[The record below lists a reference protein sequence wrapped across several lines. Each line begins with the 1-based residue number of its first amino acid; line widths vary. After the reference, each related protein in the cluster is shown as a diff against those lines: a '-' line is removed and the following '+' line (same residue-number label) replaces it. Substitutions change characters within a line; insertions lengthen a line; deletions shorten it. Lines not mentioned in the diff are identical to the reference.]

1 MTETPAW
8 YCEPAAATDTAAEQ
22 AARAR
27 QGQLT
32 KPAGALGRLEE
43 LAIRL
48 AGMQGRE
55 RPTVERVRISV
66 FAADHGVTAAG
77 VSAFPQSVT
86 ATMVA
91 NMAAGGAAISVLAEQ
106 IGAGIELIAVGAV
119 DQIAEHPRIRDE
131 TIARGTADLSRTA
144 AMRADELDR
153 ALACGRAA
161 ALRAIDAGAQLFIG
175 GEMGIGNT
183 TPAAALAC
191 ALLERPA
198 ADLVGPG
205 TGLDADG
212 VARKCRVVEQALM
225 LHRGEADVAADALA
239 ALRRLGGLEIA
250 ALAGAFCACAQR
262 GLPVLVDGFIASSAA
277 LAATRLCTG
286 TERWLIL
293 SHASAEPG
301 HRLLAESIGQQP
313 LLDLGMRLG
322 EGSGGAVAVPLLR
335 LACALHN
342 DMATFTEAGVAGGG

>member
-1 MTETPAW
+1 MSETTTW
-8 YCEPAAATDTAAEQ
+8 YRQRAASTSETAEA

-27 QGQLT
+27 QGRLT
-32 KPAGALGRLEE
+32 KPAGALGRLED

-55 RPTVERVRISV
+55 RPAADKVQISV
-66 FAADHGVTAAG
+66 FAADHGIAAAG

-86 ATMVA
+86 AAMVV

-106 IGAGIELIAVGAV
+106 IGATVELIAVGV
-119 DQIAEHPRIRDE
+119 LDPIPEHPCIRNE
-131 TIARGTADLSRTA
+131 TIARGTADLSQTA
-144 AMRADELDR
+144 AMTSSELEQ
-153 ALACGRAA
+153 ALASGRAA
-161 ALRAIDAGAQLFIG
+161 ALRAAERGADLFIG

-183 TPAAALAC
+183 TAATALAC
-191 ALLERPA
+191 AMLGRPA

-212 VARKCRVVEQALM
+212 VERKRRLIDRALA
-225 LHRGEADVAADALA
+225 LHRLEPEDTISPIRALA
-239 ALRRLGGLEIA
+239 QVGGLEIA
-250 ALAGAFCACAQR
+250 ALAGAFCACAQQ
-262 GLPVLVDGFIASSAA
+262 GIPVLVDGFIASSAA
-277 LAATRLCTG
+277 LAAIRLCPG
-286 TERWLIL
+286 AERWLIL

-301 HRLLAESIGQQP
+301 HRLLTEALGQRP

-322 EGSGGAVAVPLLR
+322 EGSGAAVAASLLR

-342 DMATFTEAGVAGGG
+342 DMATFAEAGVASCG

>member
-1 MTETPAW
+1 MSEPPAW
-8 YCEPAAATDTAAEQ
+8 YRQPAAPIDSAAES

-32 KPAGALGRLEE
+32 KPAGALGRLED

-48 AGMQGRE
+48 AGMQGRD
-55 RPTVERVRISV
+55 RPAVDRVQISV
-66 FAADHGVTAAG
+66 FAADHGIAAAG

-86 ATMVA
+86 AAMVA

-106 IGAGIELIAVGAV
+106 IGAAVELIVVGAV
-119 DQIAEHPRIRDE
+119 DPVPKHPRIRNE
-131 TIARGTADLSRTA
+131 TIARGTADLSRAA
-144 AMRADELDR
+144 AMTPSELEQ
-153 ALACGRAA
+153 ALASGRAA
-161 ALRAIDAGAQLFIG
+161 AARAAERGAELFIG

-183 TPAAALAC
+183 TAATALAC
-191 ALLERPA
+191 ALLGRPA

-212 VARKCRVVEQALM
+212 VERKRRLIDQALA
-225 LHRGEADVAADALA
+225 LHRLQPEDTITPTRALA
-239 ALRRLGGLEIA
+239 QVGGLEIA
-250 ALAGAFCACAQR
+250 ALAGAFCACAQQ
-262 GLPVLVDGFIASSAA
+262 GIPVLVDGFIASSAA
-277 LAATRLCTG
+277 LAAIRLCPG
-286 TERWLIL
+286 THRWLIL

-301 HRLLAESIGQQP
+301 HRQLTEALGQRA

-322 EGSGGAVAVPLLR
+322 EGSGAAVAVPLLR

-342 DMATFTEAGVAGGG
+342 DMATFAEAGVAGSG